1 MNFGRPDITLS
12 TTLHHVYAS
21 AGRGRD
27 PDGGKVLGD
36 SVPAHLWGIGCDIVM
51 MGIKGEL
58 SNFSPRK
65 AVVFNSKRLIAEVVL
80 IPFVARHYSCA
91 GKMMDD
97 ELNLC
102 WGSEGELWQSY
113 LSWEWRVRVRQ
124 SWVPEG
130 TRHWQ
135 IHPAHCISEAL
146 LFWIL
151 ATHEWPSSLTLPACE
166 GCRTMPGDL
175 SATNSYHSLSWQ
187 SQAQTIPACERA
199 RLKYL
204 FLQIMAAQ
212 I

>member
-21 AGRGRD
+21 AGRVKRPRWRESPWGRRACTS
-27 PDGGKVLGD
+27 VGD
-36 SVPAHLWGIGCDIVM
+36 WVSRW
-51 MGIKGEL
+51 GIKGEP

-65 AVVFNSKRLIAEVVL
+65 AVVFNSKRLITEVVL

-166 GCRTMPGDL
+166 RCCTMPGDL

-204 FLQIMAAQ
+204 FLHIMAAQ